1 MFQLELKSNRL
12 VCAGVE
18 LIVESDYVWQL
29 ASSLWA
35 PQCRKLLHI
44 VNMNRLMQCQLDET
58 KIGLGEVQ
66 DSKECK
72 SLRTI

>member
-12 VCAGVE
+12 VCAEVE
-18 LIVESDYVWQL
+18 LTAESDYVWHM

-35 PQCRKLLHI
+35 PQCRKLFHI

-66 DSKECK
+66 DSKCK
-72 SLRTI
+72 SFRSI